1 MSTRFSPNKRFTQN
15 KQNGLLAERIAK
27 EDFIEQGFSIKKTGI
42 GSDFIAFKKMSGKK
56 EYQIYVEVK
65 YNKAQLSPLQKKERI
80 VMKKSGIDYIV
91 YRVTS
96 KFMENY
102 KKENGIEN
110 NIISSIDLG
119 DPFTNRYMVSKDENF
134 RMILPWKCPN
144 CKMNSAS
151 TISKLIK
158 NFGLRT
164 MGNGTVRNQSWCREC
179 R

>member
-1 MSTRFSPNKRFTQN
+1 MSTRFSPNRRFTQN
-15 KQNGLLAERIAK
+15 KQNGLLAERIAI
-27 EDFIEQGFSIKKTGI
+27 EDFVAQGFRIKKTGI
-42 GSDFIAFKKMSGKK
+42 GSDFIAFKKMPVKK
-56 EYQIYVEVK
+56 GYQIYVEVK
-65 YNKAQLSPLQKKERI
+65 YNKAQLSPLQKKKRSA
-80 VMKKSGIDYIV
+80 MKKSGIDYIV

-134 RMILPWKCPN
+134 RIILPWKCPN
-144 CKMNSAS
+144 CKMNSVS
-151 TISKLIK
+151 TISELIK

-164 MGNGTVRNQSWCREC
+164 MGNGTVRNQSWCKEC